1 MGYQHEREALARKH
15 LDKQLSEI
23 RLGAFSK
30 PPKGWLRAVRD
41 ALGLTTR
48 QLAERMNKAQPS
60 ITALE
65 KNEATESI
73 TLKSLREAA
82 EALDCQLVYAIVP
95 KDSLDATVRKQ
106 ARKAAEAR
114 LRRINHTM
122 SLEAQ
127 GVRKPEL
134 EAELDRL
141 TDEIL
146 RAGGSRLWEDA

>member
-1 MGYQHEREALARKH
+1 MAYQKEREALARKH
-15 LDKQLSEI
+15 LDRQLSEI
-23 RLGAFSK
+23 RVPAFSK

-48 QLAERMNKAQPS
+48 QLAERMKKSQPS

-65 KNEATESI
+65 KNEVTEAI

-95 KDSLDATVRKQ
+95 NGSLEAIARKQ
-106 ARKAAEAR
+106 ARKVAEAR
-114 LRRINHTM
+114 LRRIDHTM

-127 GVRKPEL
+127 GVRR
-134 EAELDRL
+134 AELDAELERL
-141 TDEIL
+141 TEEVL
-146 RAGGSRLWEDA
+146 RAGGSRLWEDG

>member
-1 MGYQHEREALARKH
+1 MAYQNEREALARKH
-15 LDKQLSEI
+15 LDRQVAEI
-23 RLGAFSK
+23 RVPAFSK

-48 QLAERMNKAQPS
+48 QLAERMKKSQPS

-65 KNEATESI
+65 KNEATEAI

-95 KDSLDATVRKQ
+95 NGSLEAIARKQ
-106 ARKAAEAR
+106 ARKVAEAR
-114 LRRINHTM
+114 LRRIDHTM

-127 GVRKPEL
+127 GVRRPEL
-134 EAELDRL
+134 EAELERL
-141 TDEIL
+141 TEEVL
-146 RAGGSRLWEDA
+146 RTGGSRLWEDG